1 MPGNIRSHKNLY
13 CTILDPHNNHT
24 FSTTLTSTH
33 VHVQVC
39 IMNISLPT
47 NKETRLRITVTQ
59 SANTAIQCE
68 VQQAKQPNKQAA
80 AGTQVEEVDMR
91 MSVVKELSSRWFITE
106 ALEMG
111 FPEADPDLHLSENDP
126 FSSVSD

>member
-1 MPGNIRSHKNLY
+1 
-13 CTILDPHNNHT
+13 
-24 FSTTLTSTH
+24 
-33 VHVQVC
+33 
-39 IMNISLPT
+39 MNVSLPT
-47 NKETRLRITVTQ
+47 TKETRLRITVTQ
-59 SANTAIQCE
+59 SANTAVQCEVQQAKRERLTANNQRNKAQNYCDVSANTAIQCE
-68 VQQAKQPNKQAA
+68 VQQAKRPNKQAA

-111 FPEADPDLHLSENDP
+111 FPEADPDLDLSENDP